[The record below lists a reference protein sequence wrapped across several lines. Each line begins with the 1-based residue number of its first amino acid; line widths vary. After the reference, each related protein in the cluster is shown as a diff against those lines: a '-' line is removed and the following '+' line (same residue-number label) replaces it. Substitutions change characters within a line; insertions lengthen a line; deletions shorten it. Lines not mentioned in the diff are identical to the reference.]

1 MVQKRDNAKI
11 LIDLGAEN
19 ICQQIVRKHFGNE
32 TRLSLGRLLGAYFAV
47 VRLHT
52 PAALINVALIIYT
65 KSDRVA
71 GVHARLVVAVV
82 RSLALYREPEVAVK
96 APFWGPSQG
105 GVGASS
111 RRLRSE
117 TPTPCRG

>member
-1 MVQKRDNAKI
+1 MECELGWAYCHCRVYHPRHIGKEKAHLVQKRDNAKI

-32 TRLSLGRLLGAYFAV
+32 PRLSLGRLLGAYFAV

-52 PAALINVALIIYT
+52 PAALVNVALIIYM

-71 GVHARLVVAVV
+71 GVHARLVVG
-82 RSLALYREPEVAVK
+82 RWL
-96 APFWGPSQG
+96 G
-105 GVGASS
+105 
-111 RRLRSE
+111 
-117 TPTPCRG
+117 